1 MQFKNASLNMSAVGF
16 LQVSFDMD
24 GSLFSFRV
32 VVRVATVLAVAVMFF
47 ITIQNSVV
55 ISKGNERIQANQL
68 ETLTKVLITQ
78 AAMSA
83 GSMIADQDQ
92 ERLLALTNQLAT
104 DRLVFD
110 ASIYDSEGVLLAA
123 SESALSVREV
133 LGLDTP
139 LHTASIGRQQLV
151 EPVVHDGSLI
161 GFVRITFET
170 GKVTAI
176 SDHHYR
182 KSDHNMYWMLL
193 MSFVSGIL
201 LTLLLQRRPKKPT
214 GENLLLKQ
222 AEQSLND

>member
-1 MQFKNASLNMSAVGF
+1 
-16 LQVSFDMD
+16 MD

-123 SESALSVREV
+123 SESALNVREV

>member
-1 MQFKNASLNMSAVGF
+1 MAHFFIPSSGTRCNCASSCRDV
-16 LQVSFDMD
+16 
-24 GSLFSFRV
+24 
-32 VVRVATVLAVAVMFF
+32 F

>member
-1 MQFKNASLNMSAVGF
+1 
-16 LQVSFDMD
+16 MD

-83 GSMIADQDQ
+83 GSMIAEQDQ

-123 SESALSVREV
+123 SDSALSVREV

-193 MSFVSGIL
+193 MSFVSGVL
-201 LTLLLQRRPKKPT
+201 LTLLLRRRPKKPT

-222 AEQSLND
+222 AEQSLNE

>member
-1 MQFKNASLNMSAVGF
+1 MSAVGF

-133 LGLDTP
+133 LGLDAP

>member
-1 MQFKNASLNMSAVGF
+1 
-16 LQVSFDMD
+16 MD
-24 GSLFSFRV
+24 GSLFSFKV
-32 VVRVATVLAVAVMFF
+32 VVRVTTVLAVAVMFF

-68 ETLTKVLITQ
+68 DTLTKVLITQ

-104 DRLVFD
+104 ERLVFD

-123 SESALSVREV
+123 SDSALSVREV

-151 EPVVHDGSLI
+151 EPVVHDGSVI

-193 MSFVSGIL
+193 MSFVSGVL
-201 LTLLLQRRPKKPT
+201 LTLLLRRRPQKPT

-222 AEQSLND
+222 AEQSLNE

>member
-1 MQFKNASLNMSAVGF
+1 MSAVGF

-182 KSDHNMYWMLL
+182 KSEHNMYWMLL

>member
-1 MQFKNASLNMSAVGF
+1 
-16 LQVSFDMD
+16 MD

-32 VVRVATVLAVAVMFF
+32 VVRVATVFAVAVMFF

-92 ERLLALTNQLAT
+92 ERMLALTNQLAT

-123 SESALSVREV
+123 SDSALSVREV

-193 MSFVSGIL
+193 MSFVSGVL
-201 LTLLLQRRPKKPT
+201 LTLLLRRRPKKPT

-222 AEQSLND
+222 AEQSLNE

>member
-1 MQFKNASLNMSAVGF
+1 MSAVGF

-182 KSDHNMYWMLL
+182 KSYYNMYWMLL